1 MLPTI
6 GAIRPWA
13 DPHVVSLGRL
23 DMRTPTVA
31 LDPVEHARSTDAAS
45 VWRRSLGGRWDF
57 RLFDTP
63 DEVTAAAIERPPG
76 TRSWTKVNVPGNWTL
91 QGVDDHPQYTNVR
104 MPFDGPPPRL
114 PDRNPTGV
122 HRRQVTVPTRWSGR
136 QIVIHIGGAES
147 VHAVYVNGRFVGYGT
162 DSRLASEYDVTE
174 FVHSGL
180 NDLAIVV
187 IRWSAHSYVEDQD
200 QWWMAGLHREVYLE
214 ARPPTNLT
222 SLVCN
227 AGLRG
232 TTGTLEV
239 SATVGGLQS
248 PAAGW
253 TVRFGLETMR
263 GRRVARTV
271 TSKVPH
277 SFSTPYVFSGHR
289 ATARFE
295 VADVDA
301 WSAES
306 PTRYRVIAE
315 LLDPDG
321 AVVEVHH
328 QLVGF
333 RSVEV
338 RDRQLLVNGQPIWIF
353 GVNRHDHH
361 PERGKAVTV
370 DDMRDDLLAMRRHNI
385 TAVRSSHYPND
396 PRFLD
401 LCDEIGMYV
410 VDEANIES
418 HAYNT
423 SLCHDPRYRSTWLS
437 RGARMVERDR
447 NHPSVIMWTLGNETG
462 YGANHDALAGWI
474 RRTDPTRPLHYEGA
488 VFHRGWVDGGRAASD
503 VVCPMYPTIDAIEE
517 YGRSGLGDRP
527 LIMCEYSHAMGNS
540 NGSLADYWDVIT
552 STPGLQGGFIWE
564 WKDHGL
570 PPDFPT
576 ARRGFAYGGQFGDDP
591 NDGNFV
597 ADGLM
602 SADLHPHPAMQEVA
616 WVHRPVVVALDGGML
631 TISNRR
637 SFTDLA
643 DLSATWEL
651 LVAGAIVDSGDLDVG
666 EVPPSTTVR
675 VGLPCAIPD
684 ASDAYLTVRWS
695 QRRATPWSP
704 RGHLVAWDQ
713 LPQSEKRSDSV
724 AQRTNRSGFRKGDV
738 NIPKRAENR
747 ASSALSSA
755 FFGEGGGP
763 AVSVFRAPIDNDGLK
778 LLSDLG
784 EAFGVGSKTLAQ
796 WRSAGVDRLAADELV
811 THTHHVET
819 LDDGSQVHTHE
830 VLVELDDLPRVGVSF
845 ELAPGFDRVRW
856 YGRGPLENYPDRNRG
871 ALLGVWEAGI
881 DQPPYL
887 VPQEF
892 GLRTDCRWFEFMSDD
907 TTLRLDVLDPTVMH
921 VSATRFTAQ
930 DLYAAGHETDLQP
943 RRTLVVH
950 ADVAHRGLGT
960 ASCGPDVLDRYRISR
975 GTYRFSYR
983 LSVR

>member
-6 GAIRPWA
+6 GAIRPWL

-23 DMRTPTVA
+23 DMRPPTVA
-31 LDPVEHARSTDAAS
+31 VDSIGAARSGEGHS
-45 VWRRSLGGRWDF
+45 RWRRSLDGRWDF

-63 DEVTAAAIERPPG
+63 DDVSTAAIERPPSG
-76 TRSWTKVNVPGNWTL
+76 RGWTKVKVPGNWTL
-91 QGVDDHPQYTNVR
+91 QGVDDLPQYTNVQ
-104 MPFDGPPPRL
+104 MPFEGPPPRL

-122 HRRQVTVPTRWSGR
+122 YRRQVTVPKRWGGR
-136 QIVIHIGGAES
+136 QVVIHIGGAES
-147 VHAVYVNGRFVGYGT
+147 VHSVYVNGKFVGYGT
-162 DSRLASEYDVTE
+162 DSRLASEYDVTA
-174 FVHSGL
+174 FVDSGP
-180 NDLAIVV
+180 NDIAIVV
-187 IRWSAHSYVEDQD
+187 MRWSAHSYVEDQD

-214 ARPPTNLT
+214 ARAPINLA
-222 SLVCN
+222 SLVCD
-227 AGLRG
+227 AGLSD
-232 TTGTLEV
+232 TVGTLSV
-239 SATVGGLQS
+239 SATIGGLA
-248 PAAGW
+248 PPGAGW
-253 TVRFGLETMR
+253 RVRFGLETSR
-263 GRRVARTV
+263 GRRVGRHV
-271 TSKVPH
+271 TGDVPH
-277 SFSTPYVFSGHR
+277 SFSTPYLFSGHR

-321 AVVEVHH
+321 SVVEVHQ

-361 PERGKAVTV
+361 PVRGKAVTV
-370 DDMRDDLLAMRRHNI
+370 DDMRADLLAMRRHNI
-385 TAVRSSHYPND
+385 TAVRCSHYPND

-423 SLCHDPRYRSTWLS
+423 SLCHDARYRSTWLS

-447 NHPSVIMWTLGNETG
+447 NHPSVVMWSLGNESG

-474 RRTDPTRPLHYEGA
+474 RRTDPSRPLHYEGA
-488 VFHRGWVDGGRAASD
+488 VFHRGWVDGGLESSD

-570 PPDFPT
+570 LTRLPNGK
-576 ARRGFAYGGQFGDDP
+576 RGFAFGGQFGDDP

-602 SADLHPHPAMQEVA
+602 SADLHPHPAMQEVT
-616 WVHRPVVVALDGGML
+616 WVHRPVVVALDDGAL
-631 TISNRR
+631 AITNRR
-637 SFTDLA
+637 SFTDLS
-643 DLSATWEL
+643 DLRATWEL
-651 LVAGAIVDSGDLDVG
+651 LVAGEVVGAGELDVG
-666 EVPPSTTVR
+666 DIDASTTVR
-675 VGLPCAIPD
+675 VAVPCAVPEAD
-684 ASDAYLTVRWS
+684 DVHLTVRWL
-695 QRRATPWSP
+695 QRRATPWSAKS
-704 RGHLVAWDQ
+704 HLVAWDQ
-713 LPQSEKRSDSV
+713 VTLPTPPISPSPLDP
-724 AQRTNRSGFRKGDV
+724 T
-738 NIPKRAENR
+738 PKFGSNR
-747 ASSALSSA
+747 ALSATIA
-755 FFGEGGGP
+755 PNFGFVEGGGP
-763 AVSVFRAPIDNDGLK
+763 EVAVFRAPVDNDGLK
-778 LLSDLG
+778 LLADQGKAL
-784 EAFGVGSKTLAQ
+784 GVGARTLER
-796 WRSAGVDRLAADELV
+796 WRDAGVDRRSADDLV
-811 THTHHVET
+811 EHRHEVET
-819 LDDGSQVHTHE
+819 LGDGSQVHTHE
-830 VLVELDDLPRVGVSF
+830 VIVPPELDDLPRVGVTF
-845 ELAPGFDRVRW
+845 ELPAEFDRVRW

-871 ALLGVWEAGI
+871 ALLGTWESGI
-881 DQPPYL
+881 DDSPYL

-892 GLRTDCRWFEFMSDD
+892 GLRTDCRWFEFLADD
-907 TTLRLDVLDPTVMH
+907 RTVRLDVLDPTVLH
-921 VSATRFTAQ
+921 ISATRFGAH
-930 DLYAAGHETDLQP
+930 DLYIAGHETDLQP
-943 RRTLVVH
+943 RRSLVVH

-960 ASCGPDVLDRYRISR
+960 ASCGPDVLDRYRIR
-975 GTYRFSYR
+975 PGRYRFSYR